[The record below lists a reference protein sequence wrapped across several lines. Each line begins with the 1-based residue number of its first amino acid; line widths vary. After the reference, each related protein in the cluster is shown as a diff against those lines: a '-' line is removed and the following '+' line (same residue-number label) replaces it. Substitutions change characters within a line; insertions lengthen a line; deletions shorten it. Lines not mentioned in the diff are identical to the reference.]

1 MKFIKSK
8 GKTLKDVLPIILIVF
23 GMVGLLAS
31 SILMLEKIH
40 LLEDPSYKP
49 SCNIN
54 PIISCGSVM
63 VTEQASAFG
72 ISNSFVGMIGFAGV
86 VTIGFAMLAGA
97 KFKRWF
103 WLGLQAGTTFGVA
116 FSLWLFYQGI
126 YQIGAICP
134 YCAAIW
140 VASIVLFWYVLLFN
154 LREKHIKLP
163 KKYAK
168 ISEKLQKYHG
178 DILFAWL
185 MLIVVLILNRFWY
198 YWSTLI

>member
-1 MKFIKSK
+1 MKLFKSK
-8 GKTLKDVLPIILIVF
+8 DKTLKDTLPYILIIF
-23 GMVGLLAS
+23 GIIGLLAS

-40 LLEDPSYKP
+40 LLQDPSYKP

-72 ISNSFVGMIGFAGV
+72 ISNSFVGMTGFAGI

-103 WLGLQAGTTFGVA
+103 WLGLQAGTFFGVA
-116 FSLWLFYQGI
+116 FSMWLYYQGI
-126 YQIGAICP
+126 YKIGAVCP

-140 VASIVLFWYVLLFN
+140 LSSIVMFWYTLIYN
-154 LREKHIKLP
+154 LREKNIRLP
-163 KKYAK
+163 KKY
-168 ISEKLQKYHG
+168 SKLSDLAQKYHG
-178 DILFAWL
+178 DVLFVWILL
-185 MLIVVLILNRFWY
+185 LVVLILNRFWY
-198 YWSTLI
+198 YWQTIL